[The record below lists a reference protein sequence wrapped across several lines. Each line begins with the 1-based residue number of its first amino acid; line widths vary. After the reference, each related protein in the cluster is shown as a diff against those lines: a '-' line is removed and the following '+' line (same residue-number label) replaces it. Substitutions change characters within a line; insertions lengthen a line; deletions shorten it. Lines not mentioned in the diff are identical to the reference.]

1 MAGVN
6 PAFKAFRY
14 HYFENARDLHS
25 AKRIKEKKM
34 RVCLI
39 NHCGEQV
46 FINRG

>member
-25 AKRIKEKKM
+25 AKRIKEKKNEG
-34 RVCLI
+34 LS
-39 NHCGEQV
+39 HKPLW
-46 FINRG
+46 